1 MEGISNFWNRL
12 GMKLLVSSC
21 FPLPRFPPFKATAN
35 YPRLR
40 WAGLCAEMGHSGPL
54 KFPYLCHARKR
65 NQGSDGFESF
75 EHWFTASLMIFQA
88 SGLVAMGFR
97 QKVWQPDFGQSCVTV
112 CVLRHRFFQC
122 FHGWSTDPFRK
133 HRHLQAIWVGIGRF
147 LCGRDASKGGRT
159 LKFKAPL
166 CRSP

>member
-1 MEGISNFWNRL
+1 
-12 GMKLLVSSC
+12 MKLLVSHCHVSHLSRQLPQLSQATMSRTVC
-21 FPLPRFPPFKATAN
+21 RDGSLRASEVSLPLP
-35 YPRLR
+35 
-40 WAGLCAEMGHSGPL
+40 CA
-54 KFPYLCHARKR
+54 KR

-112 CVLRHRFFQC
+112 CVLRHPFFQC

-147 LCGRDASKGGRT
+147 LCGRDASKGDAPWNLRPRFAAPRSWKLIGSR
-159 LKFKAPL
+159 KA
-166 CRSP
+166 S